1 MIQNEYSGLN
11 ANQLASEL
19 QGYATFM
26 MNRSLRFDVA
36 MIEDRRYV
44 QVQMQV
50 QGYTQ
55 PSRAFGPLNQVQQ
68 MVNTPMVSQTLRLSY
83 NADLMSNLRQ
93 QIENMVAATSA
104 AQLYQNV
111 SNQRDSIA
119 NGFNILVQSGDLL
132 PGVVNEYMT
141 LVNLM
146 DAYINA
152 YKRSL
157 TVQREQLDSMRRQ
170 LEAQYMNY
178 GKKKANTS
186 KRSSYGKKSRK

>member
-11 ANQLASEL
+11 TNQLAYEL
-19 QGYATFM
+19 QRYARFM

-36 MIEDRRYV
+36 MKEDRRYI
-44 QVQMQV
+44 QLQMQV

-55 PSRAFGPLNQVQQ
+55 SRAFGPLNRVQQ

-83 NADLMSNLRQ
+83 NADLMTNLRL

-104 AQLYQNV
+104 TQLYQNIL
-111 SNQRDSIA
+111 NQRASIID
-119 NGFNILVQSGDLL
+119 GFTILYQSGDLL
-132 PGVVNEYMT
+132 EGVVNEYMT

-146 DAYINA
+146 DAYINE
-152 YKRSL
+152 YTRSQ

-170 LEAQYMNY
+170 LESQYMNY
-178 GKKKANTS
+178 GKKKANTP
-186 KRSSYGKKSRK
+186 KRGSYGKKSRK